1 VVLDDTNPASPEGWW
16 TAVDTLAGHCI
27 VVMIRAGAVDLNQ
40 TRPVTSSSRPLL
52 NADHALS
59 AALPVITDLTE

>member
-27 VVMIRAGAVDLNQ
+27 VVMMRDGAVDLNQ
-40 TRPVTSSSRPLL
+40 TQAGDQLVALL
-52 NADHALS
+52 NTDHALS
-59 AALPVITDLTE
+59 AALPAITDLTE